1 MPMNLAQ
8 KIISEHLVAGE
19 MKPGSE
25 IAITIDQTLTQDATG
40 TMAYL
45 QFEALDIP
53 KVRTELSV
61 SYVDHNMLQ
70 TSFENADDHRF
81 LQSFGGKYGVFF
93 SRPGNGI
100 CHQVHLE
107 RFAIPGKTLLGSDS
121 HTPTSGGVGSLAIG
135 AGGLDIAVAM
145 SGQPFYTG
153 MPKILG
159 VRLEGQLQPWVT
171 GKDIILEVLRR
182 LTVRGGL
189 GRVVEYH
196 GPGVAHLSVPERGT
210 VCNMGAELGATT
222 SIFPSDEQTAW
233 FMSAQGRGEDFVQMM
248 ADRDAEY
255 DELEVINLDEL
266 EPLIARPH
274 SPDNVVK
281 VSEVEGTPCSQVAI
295 GSCTNSSFSDL
306 TVVANV
312 LKGQVVHPDVSL
324 VITPGS
330 RQVYEMISQS
340 GALADLITAGARIL
354 ESACGPCIGMG
365 QAPPYGGVSV
375 RSFNRNFEGRSGT
388 PNAQVYLTSPETCA
402 ATALTGQI
410 TDPRK
415 LGEPVRVRMP
425 EHYLIDD
432 RMIIPPAENPA
443 EVEIIR
449 GPNIQPLPRNEHMA
463 DAISGRVLI
472 KVGDNITT
480 DHIMPAGAK
489 VLPLRS
495 NIPKIS
501 EFVFSGVDPEFVNR
515 ANKAKD
521 EGIGGAIVGGSNYGQ
536 GSSREHAALAPMYLG
551 VKFVLAKSFARIH
564 RANLINFGIVPLG
577 FVNEADYE
585 AIAPGD
591 ELEIQGAL
599 GQLVVDSKITIQ
611 NKTHGTSFE
620 AEHALTDRQIDIMKK
635 GGLLNWI
642 KEQAQGDGADG
653 AGGVDGAGS
662 HPVALGA
669 GKDAP
674 EVDAEHSTLTGGAGA
689 TGG

>member
-1 MPMNLAQ
+1 MPKNLAQ
-8 KIISEHLVAGE
+8 KIIAEHLVAGE
-19 MKPGSE
+19 MTPGAE
-25 IAITIDQTLTQDATG
+25 IAIKIDQTLTQDATG

-81 LQSFGGKYGVFF
+81 LQSFGAKYGVFF

-107 RFAIPGKTLLGSDS
+107 RFGIPGKTLLGSDS

-145 SGQPFYTG
+145 SGQPFYTA

-159 VRLEGQLQPWVT
+159 VRLEGKLQPWVT

-196 GPGVAHLSVPERGT
+196 GPGVSGLSVPERGT

-233 FMSAQGRGEDFVQMM
+233 FMSAQGRPDDFVELKP
-248 ADRDAEY
+248 DKDAEY

-274 SPDNVVK
+274 SPDNVVT
-281 VSEVEGTPCSQVAI
+281 VAEVEGTPCSQVAI

-306 TVVANV
+306 TVVARV
-312 LKGQVVHPDVSL
+312 LKGKVVHPDVSL

-415 LGEPVRVRMP
+415 LGDPVRVRMP

-432 RMIIPPAENPA
+432 RMIIPPAENPD

-463 DAISGRVLI
+463 ADVTGRVLI

-515 ANKAKD
+515 AKRAKE
-521 EGIGGAIVGGSNYGQ
+521 EGIGGVIVGGSNYGQ

-577 FVNEADYE
+577 FVNETDYD
-585 AIAPGD
+585 AINPGD
-591 ELEIQGAL
+591 ELMITGAPDQLQQGSRL
-599 GQLVVDSKITIQ
+599 TVENRTQ
-611 NKTHGTSFE
+611 GTSFE
-620 AEHALTDRQIDIMKK
+620 AEHALTDRQVDIMRL

-642 KEQAQGDGADG
+642 KEQAQ
-653 AGGVDGAGS
+653 AGGGEPEPVPAGS
-662 HPVALGA
+662 R
-669 GKDAP
+669 AP
-674 EVDAEHSTLTGGAGA
+674 ETGAATRQSNLTGGGGA